1 MKKIL
6 LFGAAAFVA
15 ASANAQAC
23 FVDLTTVCALGEDG
37 KPVATQVPD
46 HTLMCE
52 DENGAM
58 YIAYAENAKP
68 SGIQKG
74 FKFVSIDG
82 GDAIEMTSGLAGDGN
97 PTFVSYEEG
106 IPTAGWVF
114 QVTAKKDG
122 WMTMLGKINPNK
134 QYLVM
139 GETSIP
145 IPYTLGVAN
154 SGSEADSFIYSQP
167 QYTSGDEEGTIDFT
181 QNEGQKYFVVATK
194 QVKNE
199 EGLLGWVAKNNSED
213 IVWAATKPEE
223 GENGAYV
230 PLTEEIPGQNKPQF
244 PYITAG
250 YEKAPGEGQ
259 GMIQFRCYEGMTFTV
274 CALGSKWGCNGF
286 IYTEEQPAITFT
298 DGADLQVTLD
308 KDQVIYGTGSVDS
321 IVVNLDENAPIYNL
335 NGVRVN
341 SDAKGILIQNGK
353 KIVRF

>member
-1 MKKIL
+1 MKKFL
-6 LFGAAAFVA
+6 LFGAAAMMA
-15 ASANAQAC
+15 AGAQAQVC
-23 FVDLTTVCALGEDG
+23 FTDLSFCNVDENG
-37 KPVATQVPD
+37 KPVATQVGD

-52 DENGAM
+52 DENAAM

-74 FKFVSIDG
+74 FKMVSVNNEDPV
-82 GDAIEMTSGLAGDGN
+82 EMTNGVAGDGN

-122 WMTMLGKINPNK
+122 WLTMLGKINPNK

-139 GETSIP
+139 GETTIP
-145 IPYTLGVAN
+145 IPYTLAVAN
-154 SGSEADSFIYSQP
+154 AGSKEDSFIYSQP
-167 QYTSGDEEGTIDFT
+167 EYPEDHEEAGTIDFS
-181 QNEGQKYFVVATK
+181 NNPDQKYFVVATK
-194 QVKNE
+194 QVKNAD
-199 EGLLGWVAKNNSED
+199 GVPGWVNKNDSED
-213 IVWAATKPEE
+213 IVYADTKPSSD
-223 GENGAYV
+223 YV
-230 PLTEEIPGQNKPQF
+230 PLTEELPGQNKPQF

-250 YEKAPGEGQ
+250 YDKAPGEGQ
-259 GMIQFRCYEGMTFTV
+259 GMIQFKCYEGMTFTV

-286 IYTEEQPAITFT
+286 IYTEDQPSITFSGNDT
-298 DGADLQVTLD
+298 DVAVTFD
-308 KDQVIYGTGSVDS
+308 KGEMIYGGAGVDS

-341 SDAKGILIQNGK
+341 ADAKGILIQNGK